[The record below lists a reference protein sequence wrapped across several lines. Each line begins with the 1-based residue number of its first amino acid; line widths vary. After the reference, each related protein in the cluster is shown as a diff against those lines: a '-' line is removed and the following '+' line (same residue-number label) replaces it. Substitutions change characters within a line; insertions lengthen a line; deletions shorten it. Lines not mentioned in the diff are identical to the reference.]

1 MTLVMNDAVL
11 ELIETGLKKLEAE
24 GLLKLDTEMSIKEIT
39 REYFGMMNVD
49 IIVQVKGAKQEKEKE
64 SRAKKQKTTEPRP
77 KRGKSS
83 WDIYLAEKRAEF
95 KEYLS
100 DDENKEE
107 LEELGCKSL
116 SAAILKYA
124 GKKWK
129 EVTDKSYYE
138 AESEKSKEAVAA
150 ENLAAGFSPKKGK
163 KSPKSPK
170 SEEKVVE
177 SPKKVIT
184 PKKLIQ
190 LEENEEHEE
199 VEAIEVIVDKKTY
212 YYDEENKTFYDEDS
226 EEIKDKKLVAKLKKA
241 VKELQY
247 ANALGLQVSRE

>member
-24 GLLKLDTEMSIKEIT
+24 GLLKLDTEKSVKELT

-49 IIVQVKGAKQEKEKE
+49 IIVQVKGAKTEKV
-64 SRAKKQKTTEPRP
+64 SRSKKQTPTGPKP

-83 WDIYLAEKRAEF
+83 WDIFLAEKRAEF

-100 DDENKEE
+100 DDDNKEE
-107 LEELGCKSL
+107 LEELGCRSL

-129 EVTDKSYYE
+129 EVTDKSHYE

-163 KSPKSPK
+163 KSPKS
-170 SEEKVVE
+170 EEKVVE
-177 SPKKVIT
+177 SPKKTIS

-212 YYDEENKTFYDEDS
+212 YYDEEGKVFYDEES
-226 EEIKDKKLVAKLKKA
+226 EQIKDKKLLAKLKKA
-241 VKELQY
+241 VKELK
-247 ANALGLQVSRE
+247 A